1 MMAALIDGI
10 AKEHICGA
18 TIISHRFSLTAAH
31 CLVNRKVGELGLL
44 VGDHDMASGNINNLS
59 TKIFKFFY
67 LLIFL
72 IFSQALI
79 QMQLS
84 YI

>member
-44 VGDHDMASGNINNLS
+44 VGDHDMASGNIIIFMKNLENM
-59 TKIFKFFY
+59 FKFTNSF
-67 LLIFL
+67 
-72 IFSQALI
+72 
-79 QMQLS
+79 
-84 YI
+84 